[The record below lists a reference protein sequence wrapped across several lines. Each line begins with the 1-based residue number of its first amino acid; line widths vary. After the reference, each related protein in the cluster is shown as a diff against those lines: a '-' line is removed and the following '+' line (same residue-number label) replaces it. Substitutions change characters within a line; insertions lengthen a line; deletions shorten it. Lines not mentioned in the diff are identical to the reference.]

1 MKKHL
6 SLCSMLS
13 LAVLFALILAVVNP
27 GLVLAEGEAP
37 EASPVDE
44 PSTETTPP
52 DDVMTAVEQ
61 LSDTNAV
68 IIDQNGAIV
77 PLTSQTALDAL
88 CDPDPWFYG
97 SLCSGGICRGL
108 DLIPPNNDGFL
119 TLQDAVNNWVAKK
132 GYGMI
137 YLEGNYIGNN
147 NAITINGT
155 IAGMSTLKG
164 IVRDTTSFG
173 DVPVLQGGLY
183 IHNFTAGFM
192 LRGFEIINSS
202 SNGIDLSYNSGTIR
216 LTDITVT
223 NATGTGIEISNK
235 GSIILERVSANNN
248 RMDGANL
255 DNIYLSGTTAISTGN
270 ISVTNSEFLRNG
282 LAGVFNVQGIYIGSK
297 NSILVNGVTSSGN
310 NGNGLS
316 LGVDGTAIIKNSVFS
331 TNTADPDNSDYYGFG
346 ILTYS
351 GHSGSITLDNVT
363 LMSNENAGALLST
376 TGNIILKKVNVIS
389 NHLGLKIAPSIMS
402 QEAGAKNVTITDGY
416 FSKNTLENL
425 IIYTSGSVLITNLV
439 STGSL
444 SGTGLIIRNTFATS
458 PFSVTLNNVNMS
470 NNGSW
475 LGGYIE
481 SKGTITVNGV
491 VASGNGLYG
500 LQLKNDGAGSTG
512 SIVVKGTL
520 GKNIFDGNAIGL
532 WVQTSRNVSL
542 STLQSNG
549 NSGRGI
555 IVEGIGTS
563 SNVILSGV
571 EAVNNGDQGIG
582 ISTTGTVTISKTV
595 ASENGNNGLNIDNT
609 SAITAKTV
617 LISNSIFNTNLNS
630 GNGVQVKSVGT
641 ITLTGVIANENAIS
655 GASLNNSVISLVSQ
669 IPQAINV
676 SKSTF
681 NGNSEIGIK
690 ISSQRKI
697 TLSNINAI
705 QNIGTG
711 IYAENTTSTVMS
723 PIAVSGTIRVM
734 GNGAGINL
742 QSTGIVIASG
752 IMAVGNTGTGI
763 NIGSEGAVTL
773 LSSQTSGNGWWGLYM
788 TTRGNTILN
797 GLTVMQNGFGGYDD
811 PGAQI
816 TVFTGKLYIYNS
828 TIAGNSGY
836 GLYADVVDPV
846 SGWYLSPNTNF
857 FGNDAGTPYDDGNY
871 YIYH

>member
-119 TLQDAVNNWVAKK
+119 TLQAALDNWVAKR

-137 YLEGNYIGNN
+137 YLEGGYVGNTT
-147 NAITINGT
+147 TIT
-155 IAGMSTLKG
+155 IAGSTVGMNTLKG

-173 DVPVLQGGLY
+173 AIPILHGGLY
-183 IHNFTAGFM
+183 IHGFTGGFT
-192 LRGFEIINSS
+192 LRGFEIINPS

-491 VASGNGLYG
+491 IAIENGLYG
-500 LQLKNDGAGSTG
+500 LQLKNNGVGSTG
-512 SIVVKGTL
+512 NIMVVGIL
-520 GKNIFDGNAIGL
+520 GKNLFNGNSTGL
-532 WVQTSRNVSL
+532 WVQTNRNVSL
-542 STLQSNG
+542 SSLESNG
-549 NSGRGI
+549 NSSQGI
-555 IVEGIGTS
+555 IIEGTGTS
-563 SNVILSGV
+563 SNVILSSV
-571 EAVNNGDQGIG
+571 EALNNGSQGIN
-582 ISTTGTVTISKTV
+582 ISTTGTVTISKIV
-595 ASENGNNGLNIDNT
+595 ASGNTGNGLTIDND
-609 SAITAKTV
+609 SAATAKSV
-617 LISNSIFNTNLNS
+617 LISNSTFNNNLGS
-630 GNGVQVKSVGT
+630 GFGIQVLSVGT
-641 ITLTGVIANENAIS
+641 ITLTGVIANGNGSS
-655 GASLNNSVISLVSQ
+655 GALLNNSVITLVTQ
-669 IPQAINV
+669 IPQAVNV
-676 SKSTF
+676 SKSSF
-681 NGNSEIGIK
+681 NLNTESGLRIF
-690 ISSQRKI
+690 SQRKI
-697 TLSNINAI
+697 TLSTINAI
-705 QNIGTG
+705 QNTGTG

-723 PIAVSGTIRVM
+723 PIAISGTIRVM
-734 GNGAGINL
+734 GNTSGINL
-742 QSTGIVIASG
+742 QSKGIVTASG
-752 IMAVGNTGTGI
+752 ITSINNKNTGVNI
-763 NIGSEGAVTL
+763 NSSGTVTL
-773 LSSQTSGNGWWGLYM
+773 SSSQIIGNGWWGLFM
-788 TTRGNTILN
+788 TANGNTILN
-797 GLTVMQNGFGGYDD
+797 GLTIMQNGYGGFDD
-811 PGAQI
+811 HGAQI
-816 TVFTGKLYIYNS
+816 SVNTGKLYIYS
-828 TIAGNSGY
+828 SIFAGNSGY
-836 GLYADVVDPV
+836 GLYASVVDPT
-846 SGWYLSPNTNF
+846 SGWYLSPNTIF
-857 FGNDAGTPYDDGNY
+857 FGNDVGTPYDDGNY